1 MKRIHHRI
9 FIQANGLSPKELPE
23 ALADKIGIFDR
34 VHSLLEETL
43 DEHRKKL
50 LKLLRKLDHELR
62 EDLEEAFEDRLAH
75 NHFPEQKAP
84 APEKP
89 DDKFEFFFRKNLG
102 RTFLRSELL
111 KMGISIPKGEKE
123 IHHGKFK
130 LVRTG
135 IFTYRYRLT
144 STAQMK

>member
-9 FIQANGLSPKELPE
+9 FIQTGGLSPEELPE

-34 VHSLLEETL
+34 VHSLLEDTL
-43 DEHRKKL
+43 GAQRKKL
-50 LKLLRKLDHELR
+50 LNLLRKLDHELR

-75 NHFPEQKAP
+75 NHFPEQEPP
-84 APEKP
+84 ALENPAKDLEK
-89 DDKFEFFFRKNLG
+89 FFRKNLG

-111 KMGISIPKGEKE
+111 KMGISVPKGEKE
-123 IHHGKFK
+123 ISHGKFK
-130 LVRTG
+130 LLRTG

-144 STAQMK
+144 STVDIK